1 MHLGRR
7 TTRAAGDNRRGPRL
21 AAVGSRLAV
30 ALVGGMVLVAL
41 ARPSSVG
48 AASGAT
54 VDTATSTNFGTVLVD
69 AQGFALYTFSS
80 DHGGISSCTTG
91 CATIWPAL
99 TVPPGT
105 TPTAGPGVTGTV
117 AATLQPNGTDQVTY
131 NGSPLYTFV
140 SATTPTS
147 PPSTGAPAPTGSTAP
162 PAPPASTAS
171 PSAPTGPAAGAPAP
185 AASTPG
191 PAPSTA
197 GTGGA
202 GGAPATAS
210 GPALAPTSSAGSGAS
225 PGALAFTGPSPVLWG
240 MAIAGGILIV
250 GSLVVLAIVGEGD
263 RTRAHRWYT
272 RRPAIHVSDTT
283 GG

>member
-1 MHLGRR
+1 M
-7 TTRAAGDNRRGPRL
+7 
-21 AAVGSRLAV
+21 AV
-30 ALVGGMVLVAL
+30 VGGMVLVAL

-140 SATTPTS
+140 SDTTPGQVSGNGVGGFSVVQVAAAPPATTPT
-147 PPSTGAPAPTGSTAP
+147 
-162 PAPPASTAS
+162 
-171 PSAPTGPAAGAPAP
+171 
-185 AASTPG
+185 
-191 PAPSTA
+191 
-197 GTGGA
+197 
-202 GGAPATAS
+202 
-210 GPALAPTSSAGSGAS
+210 
-225 PGALAFTGPSPVLWG
+225 
-240 MAIAGGILIV
+240 
-250 GSLVVLAIVGEGD
+250 
-263 RTRAHRWYT
+263 
-272 RRPAIHVSDTT
+272 
-283 GG
+283 